1 MLKPIND
8 LGKPDPRYMP
18 GSPADHVIGQRIEDL
33 HALMQPLELLPS
45 VPDNVLWQFD
55 TARNAFVYSWF
66 CYDLDTLAEMH
77 AYGALE
83 NGLRIRAER
92 ANAHPKRK
100 GMQAYMDNACDR
112 GWLVKPEW
120 EVPGA
125 PNLLDLVVMMR
136 NNIGH
141 GRPQLLQPLSIEG
154 IRLSM
159 EILNK
164 LFPATS

>member
-1 MLKPIND
+1 MLKPLKD

-18 GSPADHVIGQRIEDL
+18 GSPVDDVIGQRIEDL
-33 HALMQPLELLPS
+33 HALMRPLELLPS
-45 VPDNVLWQFD
+45 IPDDVRWHFD
-55 TARNAFVYSWF
+55 AARNAFVYSWF
-66 CYDLDTLAEMH
+66 CYDLVTLAEMH
-77 AYGALE
+77 AYGAVE

-100 GMQAYMDNACDR
+100 GMQAYMDNACEH

-120 EVPGA
+120 DMPGA
-125 PNLLDLVVMMR
+125 PNLLDMVVMMR

-164 LFPATS
+164 LYP